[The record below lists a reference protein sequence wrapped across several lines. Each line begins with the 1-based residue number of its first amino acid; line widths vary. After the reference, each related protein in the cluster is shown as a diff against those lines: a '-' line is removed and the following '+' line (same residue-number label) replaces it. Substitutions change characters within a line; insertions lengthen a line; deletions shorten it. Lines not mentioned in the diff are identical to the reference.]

1 MSTTCKYCNEPEN
14 KQDRPGLICDTC
26 ICFVH
31 LSCLRRQGTPG
42 DFVCDVF
49 FDFTCADC
57 STDSEEQF
65 WRNRFTWVNVL
76 LLTLNHLS
84 IQMQGISN
92 HGFFH
97 YKTHICSFV
106 DRYWVQLFGDQFKQ
120 KKNWVGTIAGV
131 LSVHSNLFFRSGSIA
146 LGESGWWQLQHYFSP
161 AVAAHILQ
169 ELARDRPKG
178 GRTRNHMSLDKTIF
192 IAKVTEMG
200 YQDYLNHKPD
210 RPLGKTDEGP
220 PKKRRLD
227 TDEHSGVSTSSFSEP
242 FDSDMRKDYLD
253 DAMDRENQNMTFVTA
268 KDNFTDVESIFR
280 GFQFTP
286 TSQVARSDT
295 SSLHSNKPSLHYD
308 SDSHSSL
315 NHTEFQSD
323 DEKCREAKKSEA
335 KTKKVEEKPVF
346 RAYSLFSSLP
356 NSTDVPWV
364 EREPEDKKKDL
375 VRMTEYEEVQ
385 LLKTVENL
393 IPKVKDSNKKAD
405 LYRLKAKLA
414 LRRLKRHH
422 HLPMFDLDKTV
433 KLLGGYVTEDPRVV
447 MNAER
452 VLDRFQRSYLLDNL
466 SGTISS
472 TNYGTLLLSHIEP
485 TAFRS
490 PHSGTILKPYIRRDA
505 TTMPTW
511 LKLRDELLRRTHRH
525 IQDYEPPPRPTID
538 FSYVRPQHIAAVNSL
553 CAQFFWPGID
563 LTEALQYPEFSCVVT
578 FGRLVVGCAFLVPD
592 AGGQAYVS
600 FVLTRPEWRRKG
612 LAAFMLYHL
621 LQTCTDKDVTL
632 HVSPT
637 NPAIFLYQKFGF
649 KVEELIQDF
658 YEKYYDIDYKGCRHA
673 LFLRLVR

>member
-31 LSCLRRQGTPG
+31 LTCLRRQGTPG
-42 DFVCDVF
+42 DFVGDVF

-65 WRNRFTWVNVL
+65 RRNRFTWVNAL

-84 IQMQGISN
+84 VQMQGISN

-106 DRYWVQLFGDQFKQ
+106 DRYWVQLFGEQFKQ
-120 KKNWVGTIAGV
+120 KKNWVGTIAGI
-131 LSVHSNLFFRSGSIA
+131 LSVHSGLFFRSGSIA

-178 GRTRNHMSLDKTIF
+178 GRARNHLALDKTIF
-192 IAKVTEMG
+192 IDKVTELG
-200 YQDYLNHKPD
+200 YQDYLNDKLD
-210 RPLGKTDEGP
+210 RPLLSVDEGP

-227 TDEHSGVSTSSFSEP
+227 TDEYSAVSTSSVSES
-242 FDSDMRKDYLD
+242 FDSDMRKDYID
-253 DAMDRENQNMTFVTA
+253 DALDKEIQHNLTCVTA
-268 KDNFTDVESIFR
+268 KDNFTDVESMFR

-286 TSQVARSDT
+286 SGQLAPSDT
-295 SSLHSNKPSLHYD
+295 SSLHSNKLSLHYD
-308 SDSHSSL
+308 SDSHSSH
-315 NHTEFQSD
+315 NHNEFQSD
-323 DEKCREAKKSEA
+323 DEKSRETKKSET
-335 KTKKVEEKPVF
+335 KTKKVEEKPVV
-346 RAYSLFSSLP
+346 RSQSLFSSQP
-356 NSTDVPWV
+356 NSNDMPWV
-364 EREPEDKKKDL
+364 EKDDDERKDL
-375 VRMTEYEEVQ
+375 VQMTEYEEIQ
-385 LLKTVENL
+385 LLKNVENL
-393 IPKVKDSNKKAD
+393 IPKVKDPNKKAE
-405 LYRLKAKLA
+405 LHRLKAKLA

-447 MNAER
+447 MNTER
-452 VLDRFQRSYLLDNL
+452 VLDRFQRSYLIDNL
-466 SGTISS
+466 CGTISS

-485 TAFRS
+485 TVFRS
-490 PHSGTILKPYIRRDA
+490 AYSGTILKPYIRRDA
-505 TTMPTW
+505 TTTPTW
-511 LKLRDELLRRTHRH
+511 LKLMDELLRRTNRH
-525 IQDYEPPPRPTID
+525 IKDYEPPPRATID
-538 FSYVRPQHIAAVNSL
+538 YSYVRPQHIAAVNSL

-563 LTEALQYPEFSCVVT
+563 LTEALQYPEFSCVVSYK
-578 FGRLVVGCAFLVPD
+578 RLALGCAFLVPD
-592 AGGQAYVS
+592 AGAAAYVS
-600 FVLTRPEWRRKG
+600 FVLVRPEWRRAR

-621 LQTCTDKDVTL
+621 LQTCPDKDVTL

-649 KVEELIQDF
+649 KVSIVLHK
-658 YEKYYDIDYKGCRHA
+658 KYK
-673 LFLRLVR
+673 L